1 MSNKKQKKYYSLL
14 NRADGDNMVDKT
26 RISQPYSPYA
36 PHPPQS
42 AHLSREI
49 SCQKGADVAL
59 T

>member
-1 MSNKKQKKYYSLL
+1 MSNKKQKKYYSPL
-14 NRADGDNMVDKT
+14 NRADGGNMVDKT
-26 RISQPYSPYA
+26 RISQLYSPYA
-36 PHPPQS
+36 PPPQS